1 MEFNQSFIGYSPN
14 QSLKFSGADSQEGLS
29 ANLKELE
36 DDWYYR
42 TVDITYNHNSLGH
55 RSIEPNN
62 LNLDNYILF
71 TGCSHTEGIGLE
83 LEKTYPYLVADQLE
97 CDYYNLALGGSGIDA
112 MMHNLSLWLGKVKEK
127 PKAIVVQWPNEARFL
142 LTDEQSTLVSKLR
155 PMGIWNSEEE
165 ISRFMAAGSVNGFF
179 SSRKKIAYKLIN
191 SFSDDIKIVN
201 VDIETLA
208 DNTMENFLLMSKLDR
223 ARDLIHFGIKSNE
236 KLANNLLTLLR

>member
-1 MEFNQSFIGYSPN
+1 MQFNQGFIGYHPN
-14 QSLKFSGADSQEGLS
+14 QSLKFSGADSQEAFS
-29 ANLKELE
+29 ANLKELA

-55 RSIEPNN
+55 RSIEPQN

-83 LEKTYPYLVADQLE
+83 LEKTYPYLVAGQLD
-97 CDYYNLALGGSGIDA
+97 CGYYNLALGGSGIDA

-142 LTDEQSTLVSKLR
+142 LTDEQSTLINKLR

-165 ISRFMAAGSVNGFF
+165 ISRFMAAGSFNGFF
-179 SSRKKIAYKLIN
+179 SSRKKIAYEFIK
-191 SFSDDIKIVN
+191 SFSDDAKIVN
-201 VDIETLA
+201 IDIETLA
-208 DNTMENFLLMSKLDR
+208 TETMENFILMSKLDR
-223 ARDLIHFGIKSNE
+223 ARDLMHFGIMSNQI
-236 KLANNLLTLLR
+236 LAKRISDTLE